1 MRRGSCIVLPDPPL
15 GLAALGRVLRP
26 NGTLAIMVYGK
37 YGRTGV
43 YMLQEMFRLL
53 GLHQDEE
60 GVATVRETLAAM
72 PQEHPVR
79 GYLTRSR
86 DLEFDAGIVDSFLH
100 QRDRAYSVAECLA
113 LTEQARLHFM
123 GFRNNFLY
131 YPDGQLG
138 WDTELYRRVNALP
151 ERRIWQFMELYTG
164 LLGQHAFCVCHPSR
178 PAKSYKIDFAASSL
192 LDCLPVLRCK
202 EVPLQAGAAA
212 GAISLRREPA
222 PAVFTF
228 PPDAAALIRQIDG
241 GRSIKECA
249 ARSGVRGAKPEDVE
263 LLCRQTFE
271 RLWRLGFVFLRIAP

>member
-1 MRRGSCIVLPDPPL
+1 M
-15 GLAALGRVLRP
+15 
-26 NGTLAIMVYGK
+26 
-37 YGRTGV
+37 
-43 YMLQEMFRLL
+43 
-53 GLHQDEE
+53 
-60 GVATVRETLAAM
+60 
-72 PQEHPVR
+72 
-79 GYLTRSR
+79 
-86 DLEFDAGIVDSFLH
+86 
-100 QRDRAYSVAECLA
+100 
-113 LTEQARLHFM
+113 TEQARLHFM

-228 PPDAAALIRQIDG
+228 PPDAAALIRQNRRGPVDQGVRRALRGTRREAG
-241 GRSIKECA
+241 GRRALVSA
-249 ARSGVRGAKPEDVE
+249 NVRAPLASRVRLPPDRALKSFPES
-263 LLCRQTFE
+263 E
-271 RLWRLGFVFLRIAP
+271 RPFC